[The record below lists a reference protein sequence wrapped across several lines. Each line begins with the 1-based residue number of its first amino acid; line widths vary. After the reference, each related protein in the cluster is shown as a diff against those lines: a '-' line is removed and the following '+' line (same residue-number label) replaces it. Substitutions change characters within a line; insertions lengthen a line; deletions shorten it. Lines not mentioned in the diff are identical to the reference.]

1 MTAGRNALSESY
13 QIFLNVGG
21 AVFSFAYTSVQL
33 IQREIKMMPFI

>member
-13 QIFLNVGG
+13 QIFVNVGG

-33 IQREIKMMPFI
+33 IQHEIKMMPFI